1 MLIPAISFPSNCK
14 EAIEYYKSVFGAEV
28 NKLGFDENKN
38 PDFVMHSEL
47 TIYGGKVNMSDNDGT
62 SIEPVGLTFNIF
74 LKNEKE
80 VSALFN
86 KLAERGEVRVPLQTD
101 CWTDLWGYIA
111 DPFGLEWCIA
121 VEHD

>member
-1 MLIPAISFPSNCK
+1 MLIPAISFPGNCN

-38 PDFVMHSEL
+38 PNFVVHSEL
-47 TIYGGKVNMSDNDGT
+47 TIYDGKVNMSDNDGT

-74 LKNEKE
+74 LKDAEG
-80 VSALFN
+80 VTDVFN
-86 KLAERGEVRVPLQTD
+86 KLTEKGEVRVPLQTD
-101 CWTDLWGYIA
+101 YWTDLWGYIA